1 MTIIADHVMPDNTTT
16 QATDLGTVMSCETC
30 PATFVVVL
38 GRDIL
43 KTWELVQ

>member
-1 MTIIADHVMPDNTTT
+1 MNIIADHVMPDNSIT
-16 QATDLGTVMSCETC
+16 QATDLGTVILCETC